1 MAAKKDKDLE
11 KFLKDVDDITKL
23 VQELNSEDQSVREK
37 AICEADRRISSKPET
52 ELIEGCRTKVNKTSV
67 NTLPSSQLNGPR
79 SPQMEEISQDGF
91 LAALEQDARE
101 RAERRKENEVLANAL
116 KDMGNEAFA
125 KGDYETAVQRYT
137 EGLDRLKDMQV
148 LYTNRAQAHNKLEK
162 YKEAI
167 TDCEWALRCNEK
179 CIKAYVHMGKANLGL
194 KDYGEARNCYQK
206 ILEIDHKHEKLVK
219 DYLNEVD
226 FQEQKAIQEEK
237 ALEEFALGKETL
249 VSVKELLQKLSKM
262 NQAPAYYAGGIRL
275 LTVTMQNCTER
286 TIFRTCNGFSIIG
299 DNKVISR
306 CLEKDGK
313 DPMEVELCVA
323 VIALWHEVCRDNDEN
338 QRLLVTYP
346 GIDGCI
352 FSLLTSGVPDIQKE
366 CLDLLVYLA
375 QNQNGRLLLIS
386 HFDPT
391 RLLQC
396 LLEFVI
402 SSDSQARIAI
412 GLLASVAV
420 EEKFKMHYQLN
431 FSKTALPSFLDVL
444 KNMNMVTAA
453 VIPEC
458 IAVMLSLSLD
468 AGIRLQMSDS
478 EDLWKACLG
487 ALDECQRTSND
498 TDCSN
503 TLLALLSLM
512 VNMSLEST
520 QAMKGCAL
528 DVTDRCLALLNSKNG
543 SILTKTVGVLSR
555 VLVHCPLAVDEAV
568 KGGAVKKLI
577 HFLKGSG
584 QITSGYAVK
593 ALAACTR
600 SSPQAREDVVKSDK
614 KFTVLM
620 KLLHS
625 ENEVIAGNAA
635 LCLGYCMSV
644 PGASS
649 SLLNSDILKALLTY
663 AGGDTKEVA
672 LQQNAAIA
680 LGKLCTAEPRFI
692 EQLRKLNGIEILN
705 SCMKYIELL

>member
-1 MAAKKDKDLE
+1 MAAEKDKDLE

-23 VQELNSEDQSVREK
+23 IQELNSEDQAVQEK
-37 AICEADRRISSKPET
+37 AFCEADRRIASKPEI
-52 ELIEGCRTKVNKTSV
+52 ELVEGCRTKLNKTSV
-67 NTLPSSQLNGPR
+67 NTLPCS
-79 SPQMEEISQDGF
+79 QMEEMSQDGF

-137 EGLDRLKDMQV
+137 EGLDRLKDMVV

-179 CIKAYVHMGKANLGL
+179 CVKAYVHKGKANLGL
-194 KDYGEARNCYQK
+194 KDYGEARKCYQK
-206 ILEIDHKHEKLVK
+206 ILEIDNKHEKLVK

-226 FQEQKAIQEEK
+226 FQEKKAIQEEK
-237 ALEEFALGKETL
+237 AHKEFALGKETL
-249 VSVKELLQKLSKM
+249 VSVKELLQKLSKR
-262 NQAPAYYAGGIRL
+262 NQSPAYYAGGIRL
-275 LTVTMQNCTER
+275 LTVTMQNCSER
-286 TIFRTCNGFSIIG
+286 TLFRTCNGFSIIG
-299 DNKVISR
+299 DNEVISR

-313 DPMEVELCVA
+313 DQMEVELCLA
-323 VIALWHEVCRDNDEN
+323 AIALWHEVCRDNDEN
-338 QRLLVTYP
+338 QRLLMTHP
-346 GIDGCI
+346 GMDRCI
-352 FSLLTSGVPDIQKE
+352 FSLLSSGLTDIQKE
-366 CLDLLVYLA
+366 CLDLLVYLS
-375 QNQNGRLLLIS
+375 QNQNGRLLLLS
-386 HFDPT
+386 HFDPP

-396 LLEFVI
+396 LLGFVVT
-402 SSDSQARIAI
+402 SDSQARIAI
-412 GLLASVAV
+412 GLLDSVAV
-420 EEKFKMHYQLN
+420 EEKFKIHFQTN
-431 FSKTALPSFLDVL
+431 FSKTALPSFLHVL
-444 KNMNMVTAA
+444 KNRKRVPPAI
-453 VIPEC
+453 VPEF

-487 ALDECQRTSND
+487 ALDECQLINNN
-498 TDCSN
+498 TDCLN

-512 VNMSLEST
+512 INMSLEST
-520 QAMKGCAL
+520 QAVKGCAL
-528 DVTDRCLALLNSKNG
+528 EVTGRCLALLSSKNG
-543 SILTKTVGVLSR
+543 SILTKAVGVLSR
-555 VLVHCPLAVDEAV
+555 VLLHCPLAVDDAV

-600 SSPQAREDVVKSDK
+600 SSPQAREDLVKSDK

-644 PGASS
+644 PGAPA
-649 SLLNSDILKALLTY
+649 SLLNSDVLKVLLTY
-663 AGGDTKEVA
+663 AGGDAKEVA

-680 LGKLCTAEPRFI
+680 LGKLCTAEPRFV

-705 SCMKYIELL
+705 SCMKYIELP

>member
-1 MAAKKDKDLE
+1 MAAEKDKDLE

-23 VQELNSEDQSVREK
+23 VQELNSDDQSVREK
-37 AICEADRRISSKPET
+37 AFCEADRRISSHPET

-79 SPQMEEISQDGF
+79 SPQMEEMSQDGF
-91 LAALEQDARE
+91 LAALEQDAQE

-125 KGDYETAVQRYT
+125 KGDYETAVLRYT

-148 LYTNRAQAHNKLEK
+148 LYTNRAQAHNKLGK

-206 ILEIDHKHEKLVK
+206 ILEIDHKHGKLVK

-226 FQEQKAIQEEK
+226 FQEQKVIQEEK

-249 VSVKELLQKLSKM
+249 VSVKELLQKLSKI

-286 TIFRTCNGFSIIG
+286 TIFRTCNGFSTIG

-323 VIALWHEVCRDNDEN
+323 VIALWHEACIENDEN
-338 QRLLVTYP
+338 QRLLVTHP
-346 GIDGCI
+346 GIEGCI
-352 FSLLTSGVPDIQKE
+352 LSLLSSGVPDIQKE
-366 CLDLLVYLA
+366 CLDLLAYLA
-375 QNQNGRLLLIS
+375 RNQNGRLLLIS

-396 LLEFVI
+396 LLGFVK
-402 SSDSQARIAI
+402 SSDSQARTAI
-412 GLLASVAV
+412 GLLASLAV
-420 EEKFKMHYQLN
+420 EEKFKIHYQSN
-431 FSKTALPSFLDVL
+431 FAKTGLPSFLDVL
-444 KNMNMVTAA
+444 KNMKMVTAA
-453 VIPEC
+453 VVPEC

-468 AGIRLQMSDS
+468 AAIRLQMSDS

-487 ALDECQRTSND
+487 ALDECQLTSND
-498 TDCSN
+498 TDCAN

-528 DVTDRCLALLNSKNG
+528 DVASRCLALLNSKNG

-555 VLVHCPLAVDEAV
+555 FLVHCPLAVDEAV

-584 QITSGYAVK
+584 QITSGYAAK

-600 SSPQAREDVVKSDK
+600 SSTQAREDVVKSDK

-644 PGASS
+644 PGAPA
-649 SLLNSDILKALLTY
+649 SLLKSDILKVLLTY
-663 AGGDTKEVA
+663 AGGDAKEVA

-692 EQLRKLNGIEILN
+692 DELRKLNGIEILN